1 VPPGPQRSAEGG
13 YPLEQAGVVLP
24 GRRGRGDSS
33 GVNVLDPDSG
43 VQFGVVGLA
52 WIIFLGVHG
61 HLVTVAGEFAGELAQ
76 AHVITVRA

>member
-1 VPPGPQRSAEGG
+1 
-13 YPLEQAGVVLP
+13 
-24 GRRGRGDSS
+24 
-33 GVNVLDPDSG
+33 VLDPDSG